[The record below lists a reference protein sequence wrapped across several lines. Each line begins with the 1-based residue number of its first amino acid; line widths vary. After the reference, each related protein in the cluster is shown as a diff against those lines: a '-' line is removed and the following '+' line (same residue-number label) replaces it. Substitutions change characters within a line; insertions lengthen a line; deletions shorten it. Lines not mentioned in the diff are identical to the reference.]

1 MFKSLHYSLI
11 TLTVL
16 STMPMLT
23 TQAQENLETDIG
35 GIPPRVQRVLDG
47 HNLPENSVSFFV
59 REVGAADPLFAFNA
73 DQPMNPASTAKT
85 ITTLAALETLG
96 PAFTWKTELYALG
109 TVADGILQGDLLLK
123 GGGDPFLVEEQLRS
137 MLKALQRTGIEYI
150 TGNLVLDGSYFDPSV
165 EQEESLDNQGG
176 RSYNTNPNAVIS
188 NFQTVTFYFY
198 PDPNGRNVIIHTDP
212 QLPNLN
218 IDNRLRQVNGA
229 CRGYQRGVSFN
240 INQNDSTEV
249 IFEGQFPSGCLQYQ
263 MSREVLDAPDY
274 TFGLFKELWEELD
287 GDLAGSLVLGEAPED
302 LEPIVIWSSSPMSD
316 VIKSINKF
324 SNNLMTR
331 HLLLTLGAEI
341 LGPPATVEKGIE
353 AVNSYLEQKG
363 LVLTNLQLSNGAGLS
378 RDTRVS
384 TALLGDILQ
393 SAYDSAYM
401 PEYIASLPLNG
412 LDGTMRNRLRG
423 ENMTGRMHIKT
434 GSLDEVSAIAGY
446 VYSQSNKT
454 FVVTGIINHE
464 LADRGPGVELMDALL
479 TWVYLQ

>member
-1 MFKSLHYSLI
+1 MFKSLQYPLI
-11 TLTVL
+11 VLTIL
-16 STMPMLT
+16 SAFFALA
-23 TQAQENLETDIG
+23 TQAQENINPDIG
-35 GIPPRVQRVLDG
+35 VIPPGVQLVMDG
-47 HNLPENSVSFFV
+47 HNLPKNSVSLFV
-59 REVGAADPLFAFNA
+59 REVGADTPLLAFNA
-73 DQPMNPASTAKT
+73 DQAMNPASAVKT
-85 ITTLAALETLG
+85 ITTLTALESLG

-109 TVADGILQGDLLLK
+109 TIADGILQGDLLLK

-165 EQEESLDNQGG
+165 EQLESLDNQGG

-188 NFQTVTFYFY
+188 NFQSVTFYFY

-212 QLPNLN
+212 QLPNLK

-240 INQNDSTEV
+240 INPNDSTQV

-263 MSREVLDAPDY
+263 MTREVLDAPGY
-274 TFGLFKELWEELD
+274 TFGLFQELWQELG
-287 GDLAGSLVLGEAPED
+287 GDLLGHLVLGQAPED
-302 LEPIVIWSSSPMSD
+302 LEPILIWASSPMSD

-353 AVNSYLEQKG
+353 AVASYLELKG
-363 LVLTNLQLSNGAGLS
+363 LGSDQLQLSNGAGLS

-393 SAYDSAYM
+393 SAYSSPYM
-401 PEYIASLPLNG
+401 PEYITSLPING

-423 ENMTGRMHIKT
+423 NNMTGRMHIKT
-434 GSLDEVSAIAGY
+434 GTLDEVSAVAGY
-446 VYSQSNKT
+446 VYSQNNRT
-454 FVVTGIINHE
+454 FVVAGIMNHE

>member
-1 MFKSLHYSLI
+1 MIRSLLYPLISLI
-11 TLTVL
+11 VLTSSSV
-16 STMPMLT
+16 SI
-23 TQAQENLETDIG
+23 TQAQENTVADTGI
-35 GIPPRVQRVLDG
+35 IPPRIQLVMDG
-47 HNLPENSVSFFV
+47 HNLAGNSVSFFV
-59 REVGAADPLFAFNA
+59 REVGAADPLLAYNA
-73 DQPMNPASTAKT
+73 NQPMNPASAVKT
-85 ITTLAALETLG
+85 ITTLAALESLG

-109 TVADGILQGDLLLK
+109 TVTDGTLRGDLLLK

-165 EQEESLDNQGG
+165 EQEENLDNQGA

-188 NFQTVTFYFY
+188 NFQSVTFYFY

-229 CRGYQRGVSFN
+229 CRGYQRGISFN

-249 IFEGQFPSGCLQYQ
+249 IFEGRFPSGCLQYQ
-263 MSREVLDAPDY
+263 LTREVLDAPGY
-274 TFGLFKELWEELD
+274 TFGLFQELWQELG
-287 GDLAGSLVLGEAPED
+287 GDLAGNLVLGEAPED
-302 LEPIVIWSSSPMSD
+302 LEPILIWSSSPMSD

-341 LGPPATVEKGIE
+341 LSPPATVDKGIE
-353 AVNSYLEQKG
+353 AVKSYLELKG
-363 LVLTNLQLSNGAGLS
+363 LGSDQLQLSNGAGLS

-393 SAYDSAYM
+393 SAYTSPYM
-401 PEYIASLPLNG
+401 PEYITSLPLNG

-434 GSLDEVSAIAGY
+434 GTLDEVSAIAGY

-454 FVVTGIINHE
+454 YVVTGIMNHE

>member
-1 MFKSLHYSLI
+1 MFRSLHYPLLSLVVFSV
-11 TLTVL
+11 LTV
-16 STMPMLT
+16 ST
-23 TQAQENLETDIG
+23 TQAQEDPDADTGI
-35 GIPPRVQRVLDG
+35 IPPRVQLVMDG
-47 HNLPENSVSFFV
+47 HNLPNNSVSFFV
-59 REVGAADPLFAFNA
+59 REVGAANPLLAYNA
-73 DQPMNPASTAKT
+73 NQPMNPASAVKT
-85 ITTLAALETLG
+85 ITTLAALESLG

-109 TVADGILQGDLLLK
+109 SVADGILQGDLLLK

-188 NFQTVTFYFY
+188 NFQSVTFYFY

-212 QLPNLN
+212 QLPNLR

-229 CRGYQRGVSFN
+229 CRGYQRGISFN
-240 INQNDSTEV
+240 INQSDSSEV

-263 MSREVLDAPDY
+263 LTREVLDAPGY
-274 TFGLFKELWEELD
+274 TFGLFQELWQELG
-287 GDLAGSLVLGEAPED
+287 GDLAGNLVLGEAPQD
-302 LEPIVIWSSSPMSD
+302 LEPILIWSSSPMSD

-331 HLLLTLGAEI
+331 HLLLTLGAEV

-353 AVNSYLEQKG
+353 AVKAYLELIG
-363 LVLTNLQLSNGAGLS
+363 LGSDQLQLSNGAGLS

-384 TALLGDILQ
+384 TGLLGDILQ
-393 SAYDSAYM
+393 SAYASAYM
-401 PEYIASLPLNG
+401 PEYITSLPLNG

-434 GSLDEVSAIAGY
+434 GTLDEVSAIAGY
-446 VYSQSNKT
+446 VYSQNNKT
-454 FVVTGIINHE
+454 YVVTGIMNHE